1 MAKRKSKKTLAKIEK
16 LKADILYYLYS
27 PVRIFKTVCFWVGF
41 TVTSFALA
49 LFAAALTFYMN
60 LPSDKDI
67 NFATAKQIAMKKIRE
82 RSDKKFSWTPLKDIN
97 RNYLYSIVL
106 SEDVNFFKHD
116 GISYDDLYNAFV
128 ANLKSNKRS
137 FGASTI
143 SQQVSKN
150 IFLNADKT
158 YARKIKEYFITKKLE
173 ANLSKNQILE
183 LYLNLIEVGP
193 GMYGVR
199 EASRHY
205 FNKKPSEINPAE
217 GSFIAI
223 MLPSP
228 RRYHFSIYEN
238 QNFSTSHRKKLRRIL
253 KDMVFLDYISESQY
267 QKYRRWNFFKSSYAH

>member
-1 MAKRKSKKTLAKIEK
+1 MTKRKSKQLRAKIAQ
-16 LKADILYYLYS
+16 LKEDFLYYVYS
-27 PVRIFKTVCFWVGF
+27 PVRLFNKLCFWVGF
-41 TVTSFALA
+41 AVNSFSLA
-49 LFAAALTFYMN
+49 ILAAALIFYVN
-60 LPSDKDI
+60 LPS
-67 NFATAKQIAMKKIRE
+67 NNEVSFENAKQIAIEKINK
-82 RSDKKFSWTPLKDIN
+82 RSEKKFKWTALKDIN

-150 IFLNADKT
+150 IFLSAEKT
-158 YARKIKEYFITKKLE
+158 YSRKLKEYFITKRLE
-173 ANLSKNQILE
+173 ANLTKNQILE

-193 GMYGVR
+193 AMYGVR
-199 EASRHY
+199 AASKHY
-205 FNKKPSEINPAE
+205 FNKSPSNINPAE
-217 GSFIAI
+217 GSFVAI

-238 QNFSTSHRKKLRRIL
+238 KNFSASHRKKLRRIL
-253 KDMVFLDYISESQY
+253 KDMVFLDYISERQY
-267 QKYRRWNFFKSSYAH
+267 QTYRRWNFFNSSYAH